1 MKKVIIALSSALV
14 FSLSTSVMA
23 GDLNVGVIDA
33 HITQIQTGHDQEQD
47 AIIGLISDEFKGNA
61 TVLVAGASITQNQAN
76 NNNQQTARI
85 GIIGCDCVED
95 KRKGGH
101 H

>member
-1 MKKVIIALSSALV
+1 MKNIMIALSSAIVL
-14 FSLSTSVMA
+14 SLSTSVTA
-23 GDLNVGVIDA
+23 GDLDVGVIDA
-33 HITQIQTGHDQEQD
+33 HITQIQTGHDQNQD

-85 GIIGCDCVED
+85 GIIGCDCVEER
-95 KRKGGH
+95 KKGGGH
-101 H
+101 